1 MQTSD
6 IQLIPQ
12 SFAQSPPTGTGG
24 FDMQIIIML
33 LIFVAFW
40 FLLIAPQRKKQKEHA
55 KMLQALEKGAKIK
68 TAGGLFGTI
77 TGVKDDRFVLR
88 IAESVK
94 IEIAKESVAEKLD

>member
-1 MQTSD
+1 MQTTD
-6 IQLIPQ
+6 LQLIPQ
-12 SFAQSPPTGTGG
+12 SFAQTAQTGPGG

-55 KMLQALEKGAKIK
+55 KMLQALEKGAKVK

-88 IAESVK
+88 IAENVK
-94 IEIAKESVAEKLD
+94 IEVAKDSVAEKLD